1 MKKCYTNSMIYQSD
15 EERLALAIERARKRM
30 PEGIGTQSER
40 LVHAALKYYF
50 APDETSHEVRI
61 RGKRADGSTYSHVA
75 DIFQKERG
83 HIYEIQTRGFE
94 RLRQKLEDFLG
105 EYKVTVVYP
114 IPHIRYISWVDP
126 ETGESSEKHKSPKTG
141 RTSDILPEI
150 YALPDVMLHENL
162 EFLAVLID
170 MEEYRYLD
178 GWSRD
183 KKRGSNRMERLPLKI
198 EKEEILKT
206 PEDYLALVPDSLPD
220 PFFRAE
226 LMKALRLS
234 GRKGSNAV
242 KVLERAGVIE
252 HIGQIERKFIYVRKD
267 IVNAR
272 L

>member
-1 MKKCYTNSMIYQSD
+1 MIYQSD
-15 EERLALAIERARKRM
+15 DERLALAIERARNRL

-50 APDETSHEVRI
+50 APDEASHEVRI
-61 RGKRADGSTYSHVA
+61 RGKRPDGTNYSHVA

-94 RLRQKLEDFLG
+94 RLRQKLEDFLQD
-105 EYKVTVVYP
+105 YTVTVVYP

-126 ETGESSEKHKSPKTG
+126 ETRETSEKRKSPKTG

-150 YALPDVMLHENL
+150 YALPDVMMHPNL
-162 EFLAVLID
+162 EFLAVLMDI
-170 MEEYRYLD
+170 EEFRYLD

-183 KKRGSNRMERLPLKI
+183 KKHGSHRMERLPLRI
-198 EKEEILKT
+198 EREEVLKV
-206 PEDYLALVPDSLPD
+206 PQDYLSLLPDTLPD

-226 LMKALRLS
+226 LLKALRLS
-234 GRKGSNAV
+234 GRKGNSAV
-242 KVLERAGVIE
+242 RVLERAGVIE
-252 HIGQIERKFIYVRKD
+252 HIGQIERKFIYARKD
-267 IVNAR
+267 ILNAR